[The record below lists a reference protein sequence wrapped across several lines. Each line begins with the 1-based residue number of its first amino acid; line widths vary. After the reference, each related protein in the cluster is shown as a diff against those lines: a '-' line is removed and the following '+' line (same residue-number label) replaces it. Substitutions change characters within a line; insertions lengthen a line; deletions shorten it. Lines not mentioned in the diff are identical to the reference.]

1 MEAVLEVDLGI
12 GLEVDVRA
20 AAATGFDADAA
31 LAVLPGAS
39 VAAERLAAADDVGD
53 WARRVAGLAG
63 LAGLADLP
71 AALAVGVVLS
81 VFVALA
87 ALADWPAFMASPATS
102 FKAAAA
108 MP

>member
-12 GLEVDVRA
+12 VLEVDVRA

-63 LAGLADLP
+63 LADLP
-71 AALAVGVVLS
+71 AALAVGVALS